1 VYTQKRA
8 PRVRSLKVIHLALS
22 IVFMGPAGS
31 GKTTLTY
38 KFGEWLR
45 NQLFAKVA
53 YVNLDPGA
61 DEILY
66 NPVFDV
72 KSIITL
78 HRIMEQY
85 KLGPNG
91 AFIKSIE
98 LLAEN
103 IDYIFNQRPFNEV
116 DQWDYILIDTPGQM
130 EAFLFRRASNV
141 FFKHLKK
148 ISNALI
154 VFIIDLSAI
163 ENIPDLITLWFMHV
177 LINIKYGLTVIPVF
191 NKADLVEDVKY
202 VKMLVEKPDKLM
214 KIVEKR
220 VQKGLISE
228 IAPDLVSIAVK
239 TKAPIRPIIFSA
251 LNQTDF
257 TDLYSIVHE
266 AFCACGDLT

>member
-1 VYTQKRA
+1 MYLT
-8 PRVRSLKVIHLALS
+8 LS

-31 GKTTLTY
+31 GKTTLTHR
-38 KFGEWLR
+38 FGEWLR
-45 NQLFAKVA
+45 KQLFSKVA

-61 DEILY
+61 EEILY

-72 KSIITL
+72 RSIITL
-78 HRIMEQY
+78 RKVMEQY

-98 LLAEN
+98 LLADN

-141 FFKHLKK
+141 FFKYLRE

-154 VFIIDLSAI
+154 VFIIDVSAI
-163 ENIPDLITLWFMHV
+163 ENIPDLMTLWFIHV
-177 LINIKYGLTVIPVF
+177 LINVKYGLTVIPVF
-191 NKADLVEDVKY
+191 NKVDLVEDVRY
-202 VKMLVEKPDKLM
+202 VKMLVENPDKLM
-214 KIVEKR
+214 KIVKKR

-228 IAPDLVSIAVK
+228 IAPELVSIAVK
-239 TKAPIRPIIFSA
+239 TKAPIRPILFSA
-251 LNQTDF
+251 LKQTDF
-257 TDLYSIVHE
+257 TDLYSVIHE